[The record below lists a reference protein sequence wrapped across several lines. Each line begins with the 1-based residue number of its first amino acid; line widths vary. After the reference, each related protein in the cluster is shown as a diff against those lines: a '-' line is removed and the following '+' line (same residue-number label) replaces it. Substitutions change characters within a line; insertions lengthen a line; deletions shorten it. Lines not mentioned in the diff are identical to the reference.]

1 MFLLLWPLQFYIWHW
16 YLLPFEE
23 ELLQVKKTLKKYL
36 CGVRCVMCNV
46 TCYVWRPRVQARVR
60 DAAAAPALTMGGVG
74 CGVSVLGVMSHGL
87 MCNCARVFFVKIPS
101 SQAQYAVVA
110 PHRALCIVA
119 ARAHRINCALTTSA
133 PRAETSARVT
143 PEHLCFVMS
152 IAPSTETRCHTSQ
165 CGMEKYLLVKY
176 IYTYISKCL
185 FEHNIWRDWGRIIS
199 HV

>member
-1 MFLLLWPLQFYIWHW
+1 
-16 YLLPFEE
+16 
-23 ELLQVKKTLKKYL
+23 
-36 CGVRCVMCNV
+36 MCNV

-60 DAAAAPALTMGGVG
+60 AACSSSCTVRCSGDGWSWLW
-74 CGVSVLGVMSHGL
+74 CLGVMSHGL

-119 ARAHRINCALTTSA
+119 ARTHRINCALTTSA

-152 IAPSTETRCHTSQ
+152 IAPSTETRCITSQ
-165 CGMEKYLLVKY
+165 CGMAETSDCLFETSNKYK
-176 IYTYISKCL
+176 SKCL
-185 FEHNIWRDWGRIIS
+185 FEPNILRDWGHIIS
-199 HV
+199 QM

>member
-1 MFLLLWPLQFYIWHW
+1 MAATCPGACQGRVLQLLHCALLWRWV
-16 YLLPFEE
+16 
-23 ELLQVKKTLKKYL
+23 ELV
-36 CGVRCVMCNV
+36 VVSRCHV
-46 TCYVWRPRVQARVR
+46 
-60 DAAAAPALTMGGVG
+60 
-74 CGVSVLGVMSHGL
+74 HGL

-119 ARAHRINCALTTSA
+119 ARTHRINCALTTSA

-152 IAPSTETRCHTSQ
+152 IAPSTETRCITSQ

-176 IYTYISKCL
+176 IYIHTYLNVYSSIT
-185 FEHNIWRDWGRIIS
+185 
-199 HV
+199 

>member
-1 MFLLLWPLQFYIWHW
+1 M
-16 YLLPFEE
+16 
-23 ELLQVKKTLKKYL
+23 L
-36 CGVRCVMCNV
+36 CVAATCPGACQGRCCSSCVDDGWSWLRC
-46 TCYVWRPRVQARVR
+46 
-60 DAAAAPALTMGGVG
+60 
-74 CGVSVLGVMSHGL
+74 LGVMSHGL
-87 MCNCARVFFVKIPS
+87 MYNCARVFFVKIPS

-119 ARAHRINCALTTSA
+119 ARTHRINCALTTSA

-176 IYTYISKCL
+176 IYIHTYLNVYSSITYEGTGDTL
-185 FEHNIWRDWGRIIS
+185 FHMFNCYQYRVGITFLCHFLSFSG
-199 HV
+199 H

>member
-1 MFLLLWPLQFYIWHW
+1 MTLAILYLALVFAPIWRKI
-16 YLLPFEE
+16 
-23 ELLQVKKTLKKYL
+23 VASNKKTVQKLL
-36 CGVRCVMCNV
+36 VWCVTCNV
-46 TCYVWRPRVQARVR
+46 TCDVWRPRVQARVR
-60 DAAAAPALTMGGVG
+60 AACSSSCTARCSGDGWSWLW
-74 CGVSVLGVMSHGL
+74 CLGVMSHGL